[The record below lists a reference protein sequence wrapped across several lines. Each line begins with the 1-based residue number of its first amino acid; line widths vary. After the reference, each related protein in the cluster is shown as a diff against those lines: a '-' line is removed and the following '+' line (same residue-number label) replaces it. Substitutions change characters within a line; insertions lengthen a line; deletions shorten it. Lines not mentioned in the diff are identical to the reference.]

1 MDDEKENGMK
11 QISVIKKRTKSEKLN
26 TTKNRDQE
34 TRSSAFLQLLLDS
47 IPIPIF
53 YQNSRGVYL
62 GGNQKF
68 RDLLGLKTKDLAG
81 KTIQEIVPPELAEI
95 FERADQELLRTGDAQ
110 TYESSLRHVDGTEHY
125 VVFSKAPFNNRDGKR
140 SGLIGAIFDIT
151 SHKEFEAQLLKD
163 EEKFRLIFES
173 IQDVYYEIELNG
185 TIIELSPSIEKYF
198 PFNREDLIGRSI
210 YDFYVDK
217 DRRKIL
223 LQSIQENGSVHD
235 FEIQL
240 KDGRGYSWTCSI
252 TATIQQRDGKRPPW
266 IVGSM
271 RDISERKQNEETLR
285 QREEE
290 LFIKSRNLEEM
301 NTALKVLLKQRDK
314 DRKEIEENVLTNVK
328 SSILP
333 YIEKLRENTLTQ
345 YQKDSLEMLER
356 QIRELISPF
365 IRSIS
370 ESFFDLTPQ
379 EIRVADLVKSGNT
392 TKEIA
397 SILRIS
403 IKTVDYHRDNLR
415 KKLGIKSHQINLR
428 SFLLKFS

>member
-1 MDDEKENGMK
+1 MK
-11 QISVIKKRTKSEKLN
+11 QVSVIKKEHKSEKLK
-26 TTKNRDQE
+26 TAKSEDQE
-34 TRSSAFLQLLLDS
+34 TTSSAFLQLLLDS

-53 YQNSRGVYL
+53 YQDNRGVYL

-68 RDLLGLKTKDLAG
+68 RDLVGRKTKDIVG
-81 KTIQEIVPPELAEI
+81 KRIQEIVNPDIAEI
-95 FERADQELLRTGDAQ
+95 FERADQELLRIGEAQ
-110 TYESSLRHVDGTEHY
+110 TYEGSLRHADGTERFI
-125 VVFSKAPFNNRDGKR
+125 VFSKAALNSRTGKR

-151 SHKEFEAQLLKD
+151 SRKELEDQLRKD

-173 IQDVYYEIELNG
+173 IQDVYYEIELDG
-185 TIIELSPSIEKYF
+185 TIVELSPSIEKYF
-198 PFNREDLIGRSI
+198 PFKRENLIGRSI

-217 DRRKIL
+217 DRRKVL
-223 LQSIQENGSVHD
+223 LQSIQEKGNVHD

-240 KDGRGYSWTCSI
+240 KDGLGYFWTCSI

-333 YIEKLRENTLTQ
+333 YIEKLKENTLTQ
-345 YQKDSLEMLER
+345 YQQASLEMLEWH
-356 QIRELISPF
+356 IRELISPF

-397 SILRIS
+397 GILGIS
-403 IKTVDYHRDNLR
+403 MKTVDYHRDNLR
-415 KKLGIKSHQINLR
+415 KKLGIKSHQTNLR
-428 SFLLKFS
+428 SFLLRFS